1 MKPLVLL
8 QMHVKP
14 PPHWIQDVVKV
25 SKDGVFCTY
34 SELFVA
40 AGATTGAVMIDID
53 YLQAYRKD
61 LYAKIV
67 KNEKKKRRGG
77 ISKIYF
83 DGELETTEIDKMLRV
98 YQLLQSLPST
108 YKENDALGMSLS
120 ILAEHLGTVNTN
132 HAVALQKKRHLS
144 ELGGNTNY
152 VMPLQK
158 KICPEQGANFHI
170 QRSGKFT
177 INTGQE
183 FYNGF
188 GHQIADDE
196 DLESMVLPCLHQSTL
211 IQGGDEFQSNYENPQ
226 ISQVVQAS
234 SHGLPIEE
242 LEKYKEGNLGHEV
255 LNGLGIQCMED
266 VNQGSIMI
274 PCLNRQSTE
283 NQTQNSRIQ
292 PNYENTQN
300 SQAAQGDC
308 HEYTLED
315 IHAILFDQPD
325 TQFENFAN
333 EAFN

>member
-1 MKPLVLL
+1 
-8 QMHVKP
+8 
-14 PPHWIQDVVKV
+14 
-25 SKDGVFCTY
+25 
-34 SELFVA
+34 
-40 AGATTGAVMIDID
+40 
-53 YLQAYRKD
+53 
-61 LYAKIV
+61 
-67 KNEKKKRRGG
+67 
-77 ISKIYF
+77 
-83 DGELETTEIDKMLRV
+83 MLRV

-132 HAVALQKKRHLS
+132 HAVALQKKRHPS

-183 FYNGF
+183 FYNGFGHQIADDEDLESMVLPCLHQSTLIQGGDEFQSNYENPQISQVVQASSHGLPIEELEKYKEGFYNGF